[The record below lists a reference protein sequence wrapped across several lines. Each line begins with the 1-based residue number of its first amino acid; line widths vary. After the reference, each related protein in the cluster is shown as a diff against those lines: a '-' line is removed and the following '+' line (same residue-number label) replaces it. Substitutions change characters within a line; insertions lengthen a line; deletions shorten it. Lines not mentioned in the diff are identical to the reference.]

1 MFILKKLLSP
11 LLLPPLAPLLLIA
24 LGLLLMKRWPRSGKF
39 IAWSGLIL
47 SILLISPEPVGWLLD
62 ELESVPVVQPASLK
76 NADAIVILG
85 GGARKYAPEFGG
97 QTVNRITLERIRYGA
112 RLARE
117 SGLPVLVS
125 GGAPSGSEPE
135 AALMKTALEDDF
147 RQPVKW
153 VESRSLDTRENA
165 GRSAEILLP
174 AGARRIVLVTHAA
187 HMRRAVEAFEHAGFT
202 VIPAPTAFLLGRGPK
217 DEVLPGM
224 PNMNAAFAGG
234 YAAHEWLGL
243 LAQRFSR

>member
-1 MFILKKLLSP
+1 
-11 LLLPPLAPLLLIA
+11 
-24 LGLLLMKRWPRSGKF
+24 
-39 IAWSGLIL
+39 
-47 SILLISPEPVGWLLD
+47 
-62 ELESVPVVQPASLK
+62 
-76 NADAIVILG
+76 
-85 GGARKYAPEFGG
+85 
-97 QTVNRITLERIRYGA
+97 
-112 RLARE
+112 
-117 SGLPVLVS
+117 
-125 GGAPSGSEPE
+125 
-135 AALMKTALEDDF
+135 MKTALEEDF

-165 GRSAEILLP
+165 ARSAEILLP

-224 PNMNAAFAGG
+224 PNMNAAFAGT

>member
-24 LGLLLMKRWPRSGKF
+24 LGLVVMKRWPRSGKMLS
-39 IAWSGLIL
+39 WGGLVL
-47 SILLISPEPVGWLLD
+47 SVFLISPEPVSWLLD
-62 ELESVPVVQPASLK
+62 ELESIPVVQPASLK
-76 NADAIVILG
+76 NADAIVIMG

-117 SGLPVLVS
+117 SGLHILVS
-125 GGAPSGSEPE
+125 GGAPSGSQPE
-135 AALMKTALEDDF
+135 AALMKTTLEEDF
-147 RQPVKW
+147 RQPVQW
-153 VESRSLDTRENA
+153 VESRSLDTRDNA
-165 GRSAEILLP
+165 ARSAEILLP

-187 HMRRAVEAFEHAGFT
+187 HMRRSVAAFEHAGFT

-224 PNMNAAFAGG
+224 PNMNAAFAGA

-243 LAQRFSR
+243 LAQRVSP